1 MAQFQPAFER
11 LSKIEGGYVN
21 NKNDKGGETF
31 MGICRKYYPNNYMWT
46 LIDKIKLEV
55 GNKVKLIN
63 ERAKKSND
71 IINQVRGIY
80 RQNYWNKLRLD
91 EVPSQK
97 IAQNLFDD
105 AVNRGVAAAIK
116 TAQKL
121 VKLPITG
128 RMSNEL
134 INRLSKYGQ
143 IKY

>member
-11 LSKIEGGYVN
+11 LSKVEGGYVN
-21 NKNDKGGETF
+21 NINDKGGETF
-31 MGICRKYYPNNYMWT
+31 MGICRKYYPKNYMWT

-63 ERAKKSND
+63 ERAKKNND

-105 AVNRGVAAAIK
+105 AVNRGTAAAIK

-143 IKY
+143 VKY